1 MGRTGRCRAR
11 TYESP
16 LHLQKRRR
24 RARRQWTLQR
34 AGRAAGHWLPD
45 QSTCSSQAA
54 IRRVYLHV
62 PAEPSAATPG
72 FLARPLSLCA
82 TSGRRGRGAS
92 TQLWARR
99 STQVDVS
106 GGRERRMEQM
116 DCTVSHALC
125 LPVHTTSILRATA
138 ARNTGGSRRFSG
150 ARSRRDG
157 AGVKFEGWNGRE
169 WRDGFLIM
177 EGWMDGWMD
186 MDWNGVDYQDGGI
199 RGDDDGVTATRYQ

>member
-24 RARRQWTLQR
+24 RAGRQWTLQR

-106 GGRERRMEQM
+106 GGREA
-116 DCTVSHALC
+116 S
-125 LPVHTTSILRATA
+125 
-138 ARNTGGSRRFSG
+138 
-150 ARSRRDG
+150 DG
-157 AGVKFEGWNGRE
+157 ADGLHCIASPVSTYQYQHIARHSGTEHRVQYKPATTMMDETGYRGLQLSGLLIVVLEGSVGRDPAATVLELKLKAGAAENGGMAL
-169 WRDGFLIM
+169 DNG
-177 EGWMDGWMD
+177 GMDGW
-186 MDWNGVDYQDGGI
+186 I
-199 RGDDDGVTATRYQ
+199 